1 MIDSRRNGEDED
13 VAPDRIAALMPMEK
27 MELMNKC
34 LKDFMSFWK
43 DRPEG
48 LKKGVNQWMDINT
61 WLTAFCQWQYN
72 MLKNQTNTDAKIRI
86 LQNISLQL
94 GLIEK
99 TFLEITEKEISEH
112 GECESDLSEWERN
125 SDGPSKN

>member
-13 VAPDRIAALMPMEK
+13 VDPDRIAALMTMEK

-43 DRPEG
+43 DRPEV

-61 WLTAFCQWQYN
+61 
-72 MLKNQTNTDAKIRI
+72 
-86 LQNISLQL
+86 
-94 GLIEK
+94 G
-99 TFLEITEKEISEH
+99 
-112 GECESDLSEWERN
+112 
-125 SDGPSKN
+125 